1 MGDSKAIELSSIRF
15 TRLAMAHKRLAVDST
30 NPLESNPP
38 SESPLEAML
47 QTWFS
52 RFSEMEILPQNVV
65 DNVRSCPHIHQL
77 LFTVINRK
85 GNLPPLTG
93 FHHWGTGSDRKSR
106 IVPSNRGP
114 NDLRYI
120 YGFQE
125 LGTVWIPESNAS
137 SLDDVHRYLG
147 SFVPRQQE
155 TSESGITESIV
166 EALRIGEGGVLSS
179 PAIPIQL
186 FTMLVYGNAKD
197 ELFTGG
203 DDIPEWIWMKPH
215 STYYFLGGHGSGDI
229 DESIDNEQVQP
240 TKEVHILVRGLKRQV
255 RRRRLI

>member
-1 MGDSKAIELSSIRF
+1 
-15 TRLAMAHKRLAVDST
+15 
-30 NPLESNPP
+30 
-38 SESPLEAML
+38 
-47 QTWFS
+47 
-52 RFSEMEILPQNVV
+52 MEILPQNVV

-137 SLDDVHRYLG
+137 SLDDVHQYLD
-147 SFVPRQQE
+147 SFVPRHQE
-155 TSESGITESIV
+155 MSESDITESMV
-166 EALRIGEGGVLSS
+166 TALRGGGTGEAGGLSS

-186 FTMLVYGNAKD
+186 FTILVYGNAKD

-203 DDIPEWIWMKPH
+203 DGIPFWIWMKPE
-215 STYYFLGGHGSGDI
+215 STYYFLNSLGSDDI
-229 DESIDNEQVQP
+229 DDCIDNEEMQP
-240 TKEVHILVRGLKRQV
+240 TKEVHILVRGVERKVDFCSGIDGYEEEPYGPNRPLF
-255 RRRRLI
+255 IFH

>member
-1 MGDSKAIELSSIRF
+1 
-15 TRLAMAHKRLAVDST
+15 MAYKRLSFPPT
-30 NPLESNPP
+30 NPLESTT
-38 SESPLEAML
+38 SESPLEPML
-47 QTWFS
+47 QTFHS

-137 SLDDVHRYLG
+137 SLDDVHWYLD
-147 SFVPRQQE
+147 SFVPHQQE
-155 TSESGITESIV
+155 MSESEITESIV
-166 EALRIGEGGVLSS
+166 KHCAVGKEEECSALLRSQSS
-179 PAIPIQL
+179 CSL
-186 FTMLVYGNAKD
+186 Y
-197 ELFTGG
+197 
-203 DDIPEWIWMKPH
+203 
-215 STYYFLGGHGSGDI
+215 
-229 DESIDNEQVQP
+229 
-240 TKEVHILVRGLKRQV
+240 
-255 RRRRLI
+255 

>member
-1 MGDSKAIELSSIRF
+1 
-15 TRLAMAHKRLAVDST
+15 MAYKRLVVDST
-30 NPLESNPP
+30 DPLESTPP

-47 QTWFS
+47 QTFHS
-52 RFSEMEILPQNVV
+52 RFSEERRLSSIVV
-65 DNVRSCPHIHQL
+65 NNVRSCPYIHQL

-85 GNLPPLTG
+85 GNLPPVTG

-166 EALRIGEGGVLSS
+166 EALRIGDGGVLSS

-186 FTMLVYGNAKD
+186 FTILVYGNAKD

>member
-1 MGDSKAIELSSIRF
+1 MGDSKAIELSSTRV
-15 TRLAMAHKRLAVDST
+15 TRLAMAHRRLAVDST

-38 SESPLEAML
+38 SESPLETML

-52 RFSEMEILPQNVV
+52 RFSEMKILPQHVV

-147 SFVPRQQE
+147 SFVPQQQE
-155 TSESGITESIV
+155 TSESEITESIV

-186 FTMLVYGNAKD
+186 FTILVYGNAKD
-197 ELFTGG
+197 ELFTG

-215 STYYFLGGHGSGDI
+215 STYYFLGGHGSDDI
-229 DESIDNEQVQP
+229 DKSIDNEQVQP